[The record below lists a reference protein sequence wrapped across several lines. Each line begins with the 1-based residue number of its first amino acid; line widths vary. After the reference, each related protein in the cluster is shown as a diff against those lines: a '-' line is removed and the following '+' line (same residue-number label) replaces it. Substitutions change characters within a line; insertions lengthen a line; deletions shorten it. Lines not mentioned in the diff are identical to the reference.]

1 MYGNTFVVSMTM
13 SERVPAL
20 LPLLNRARITSVLSL
35 MSIFSDFGSEP
46 SV

>member
-1 MYGNTFVVSMTM
+1 MYGNTFVVSITM

-20 LPLLNRARITSVLSL
+20 LPLNRAKITSVLSL
-35 MSIFSDFGSEP
+35 MSMFSDFGSEP